1 MISNWK
7 KYLGPGPL
15 VAAAFIG
22 PGTVTVCTLAGVQF
36 GYELLWALGLS
47 VITTI
52 VLQEMAARIGLISQR
67 GLAAN
72 ISVTIKKAIW
82 RYFSIGLVLLAVVIG
97 NAAYEAGNIGG
108 GALGAAIW
116 IDISPISFY
125 KLELQPLNF
134 LIGLLA
140 LLLLF
145 SGSYTF
151 ITKVLTGLVIVMSLA
166 FISTALMVQPNLG
179 FLLQGFVP
187 VVRTDTIITT
197 VALIGTT
204 VVPYNLFLHSGLVA
218 KRWQEV
224 SDLRYVRADTIISV
238 VIGGLVSMAIV
249 ITAHAGAAFEV
260 QSATDLA
267 KGLEPLLG
275 GLWATYFISF
285 GLFAAGITSAITAP
299 LAGAMVIS
307 GCFGWSTDIKSWPMR
322 GSILVILGLGLV
334 FASLGIR
341 PVQLITM
348 AQLANGILLPLLSA
362 YVIWLAN
369 QKSLLHLYTN
379 TKGFNLL
386 SLFIWGIT
394 LILGGISV
402 LKVMGWI

>member
-1 MISNWK
+1 MKSEWR

-36 GYELLWALGLS
+36 GYELLWALALS

-52 VLQEMAARIGLISQR
+52 VLQEMAARIGLVSQR
-67 GLAAN
+67 GLADN
-72 ISVTIKKAIW
+72 ISITIKKAIW
-82 RYFSIGLVLLAVVIG
+82 RYFSIALVLLAIVIG

-108 GALGAAIW
+108 GALGAAMW
-116 IDISPISFY
+116 IDLPTISVG
-125 KLELQPLNF
+125 KLELQPLNL
-134 LIGLLA
+134 LIGILA

-151 ITKVLTGLVIVMSLA
+151 ITKALTGLVVLMSLA
-166 FISTALMVQPNLG
+166 FISSALMVQPSWG
-179 FLLQGFVP
+179 LLFEGLVP
-187 VVRTDTIITT
+187 SVRSETIITT

-218 KRWQEV
+218 KRWQKV
-224 SDLRYVRADTIISV
+224 ADLRYVRVDTLVSV
-238 VIGGLVSMAIV
+238 VLGGLVSMAIV
-249 ITAHAGAAFEV
+249 ITAHAGAAYEV
-260 QSATDLA
+260 ATAADLA
-267 KGLEPLLG
+267 RGLEPLLG
-275 GLWATYFISF
+275 GVWAKYFISF

-299 LAGAMVIS
+299 LAGAFVIS
-307 GCFGWSTDIKSWPMR
+307 GCFGWSTDLSSWSMR
-322 GSILVILGLGLV
+322 ASILLILGLGLV

-348 AQLANGILLPLLSA
+348 AQLANGVLLPLLSA

-369 QKSLLHLYTN
+369 QKSLMGNFINSL
-379 TKGFNLL
+379 KMNLL
-386 SLFIWGIT
+386 GIFIWLIT
-394 LILGGISV
+394 LILGTLSI
-402 LKVMGWI
+402 LKVFQWV